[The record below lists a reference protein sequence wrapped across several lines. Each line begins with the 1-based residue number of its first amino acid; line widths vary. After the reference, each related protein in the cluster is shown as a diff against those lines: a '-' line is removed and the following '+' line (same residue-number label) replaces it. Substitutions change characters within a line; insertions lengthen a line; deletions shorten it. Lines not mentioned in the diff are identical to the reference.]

1 MYNLE
6 RGGVFMDYHT
16 LFEKKE
22 RVIRICERIP
32 REVMAGFDKRFD
44 VEYAHN
50 STAIEGN
57 TLTLIQTKAIVE
69 ACFLF
74 FFIHILVTGV

>member
-1 MYNLE
+1 
-6 RGGVFMDYHT
+6 
-16 LFEKKE
+16 
-22 RVIRICERIP
+22 
-32 REVMAGFDKRFD
+32 MAGFDKRFD

-69 ACFLF
+69 TCFLF
-74 FFIHILVTGV
+74 FFIHILITGV